1 VELDPVRVVEA
12 VLFYPSFP
20 VDVRHNAKIHRHTL
34 ALWAAP
40 RVSTALVSPR

>member
-1 VELDPVRVVEA
+1 VKVPVLEA
-12 VLFYPSFP
+12 VLFYPAFP

-40 RVSTALVSPR
+40 RVATALTGPVA